1 MCIKRV
7 GKLRD
12 QSFNCKKLLFQ
23 SHLRR
28 WQSQSVTP
36 VCAHGH
42 CPTAH
47 PHPPHPPCTVHTAP
61 SPTRQCEWHPWRKC
75 ILRCIRALLSSW
87 QLLGQRLRHT
97 WQQSPLEHVSQIFSW
112 PATYNIRNAFMRERI
127 TKLIS
132 SRTWNDWPC
141 PDAHCPNPHG
151 PPSNL
156 RPMRKQFYLMI
167 FS

>member
-12 QSFNCKKLLFQ
+12 QSIAGSYYFSPISGGGSHSQWPLFV
-23 SHLRR
+23 HTDI
-28 WQSQSVTP
+28 VP
-36 VCAHGH
+36 M
-42 CPTAH
+42 PT
-47 PHPPHPPCTVHTAP
+47 HPPCTVHTGDSSQP
-61 SPTRQCEWHPWRKC
+61 NQTMWVTSLKKMHPEMHSCTSFKLATFRT
-75 ILRCIRALLSSW
+75 ASSAH
-87 QLLGQRLRHT
+87 LATESVGT
-97 WQQSPLEHVSQIFSW
+97 CQSNIFLAS
-112 PATYNIRNAFMRERI
+112 YNIRNAFMRERI

>member
-12 QSFNCKKLLFQ
+12 QSIARSNYFSPISGGGSHSQWPLFVHTDIVLL
-23 SHLRR
+23 
-28 WQSQSVTP
+28 
-36 VCAHGH
+36 
-42 CPTAH
+42 PTHTH
-47 PHPPHPPCTVHTAP
+47 PHLPCTVYTAP
-61 SPTRQCEWHPWRKC
+61 SPTRQFEWHLWRKC
-75 ILRCIRALLSSW
+75 IRWCTRALLSSW

-156 RPMRKQFYLMI
+156 RPMRKQFYMMI